1 MGALSAGGGGGGG
14 AVANFPPEEGEE
26 DEEAKLEGGKLGNFP
41 LLSPCPPSALQGKM
55 CVKVQVK
62 FYPANERLKNICVTF
77 HNELKNEA

>member
-41 LLSPCPPSALQGKM
+41 LLPPLSPFCSSGKNVCESASKILPSQ
-55 CVKVQVK
+55 
-62 FYPANERLKNICVTF
+62 
-77 HNELKNEA
+77 